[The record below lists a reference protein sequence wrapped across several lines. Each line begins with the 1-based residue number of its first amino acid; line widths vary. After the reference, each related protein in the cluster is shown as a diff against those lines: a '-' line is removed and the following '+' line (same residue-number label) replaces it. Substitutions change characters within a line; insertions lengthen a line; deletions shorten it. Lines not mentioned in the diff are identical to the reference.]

1 MAGNTEVSHLSKPQ
15 TDSFPSTNSIAGL
28 PAEEELCDLQL

>member
-1 MAGNTEVSHLSKPQ
+1 MAGDAEVPHPLKSR

-28 PAEEELCDLQL
+28 PAEEELYDI